1 MIQSNTSDLK
11 SEFRSFVEKTFD
23 SSKKTARS
31 FFLADVTNT
40 DKKISATL
48 QSTLQNTSGS
58 ILVHCKQKKKK
69 IRVKINSS
77 LKIGKKKISLGKKS
91 RKALEVYFTTIA
103 EERNKK
109 KKKTDSK
116 KTDSKPS
123 QVNGFG
129 IENGGNSCYLNASLQ
144 AIRLAGYCGLQNAQH
159 TDYVTTHFLKNPSR
173 DSKQPIRD
181 AYIYLVAT
189 GHSKD
194 SALEFILENSSP
206 NLLKTHLNEVCSVA
220 ENNVHIEGYTPVI
233 QEDIKRIQLFLQKK
247 NKAKIALEKT
257 LKILEKKTVKK
268 KTINKLRNL
277 CIECG
282 MEAQERSAADA
293 NNACLKIL
301 EILSIKPTY
310 IHRQDELAT
319 NGYLV
324 ENTPIISIPCRGT
337 IQQTMQDRY
346 AIENVPPQILPVML
360 KRFSYNVENHK
371 SLKISDEIPIID
383 QLQMRVGNLASNT
396 FAQYELAS
404 VIVHQGETPDSG
416 HYYTYARNDKGHY
429 IQYNDSAVHP
439 TPNAAEDIVKNGYIF
454 FYRLKSK

>member
-31 FFLADVTNT
+31 LFLADVTNT

-91 RKALEVYFTTIA
+91 RKALEVYFTTIVKKP
-103 EERNKK
+103 NKQ
-109 KKKTDSK
+109 KKKTA
-116 KTDSKPS
+116 SKPS

-129 IENGGNSCYLNASLQ
+129 IANGGNSCYLNASLQ
-144 AIRLAGYCGLQNAQH
+144 AIRLAGYCSPQNAQH

-206 NLLKTHLNEVCSVA
+206 NFLKTHLNEVCSVA
-220 ENNVHIEGYTPVI
+220 ENDVHIEGYTPVI
-233 QEDIKRIQLFLQKK
+233 QEDIKRIQLFIQTK
-247 NKAKIALEKT
+247 NKAKTALEKT
-257 LKILEKKTVKK
+257 LKILEKKTVQK

-282 MEAQERSAADA
+282 MEAQERSVADA

-346 AIENVPPQILPVML
+346 AIENTPPQILPVML
-360 KRFSYNVENHK
+360 KRFSYNIESNK
-371 SLKISDEIPIID
+371 SLKISDKIPIND
-383 QLQMRVGNLASNT
+383 QLQIRVGNLASDR

-404 VIVHQGETPDSG
+404 VIVHQGETLDSG
-416 HYYTYARNDKGHY
+416 HYYTYARNNKGHY

-439 TPNAAEDIVKNGYIF
+439 DPNAAEDIVKNGYIF